1 MLSPVDIYQYVT
13 ENVFVQIW
21 IVFCSLIWK
30 GSLLSIFITV
40 TKIVHTCE
48 CVSSCVSVNKHLFSF
63 DLTSLRLDFCVVLSH
78 KHSFSITYRT
88 MDVSLQ
94 QDWSPGLNCVI
105 ISWDGV
111 WPELPC
117 HFVTGFSCKSPTLK
131 HRHSRRAC
139 VYKPFINS
147 KLCL

>member
-1 MLSPVDIYQYVT
+1 MVIYRKLLPRTKERGVFYLSLKIS
-13 ENVFVQIW
+13 
-21 IVFCSLIWK
+21 SLNRLA
-30 GSLLSIFITV
+30 SYD
-40 TKIVHTCE
+40 E
-48 CVSSCVSVNKHLFSF
+48 YPPCVSVNKHLFSF

-131 HRHSRRAC
+131 HRHSCRAC

-147 KLCL
+147 KPCL